1 MFDRS
6 HRATFSGRRPI
17 AGIVCRVASLS
28 PLQEMPSGVDNM
40 KRIERALEEA
50 VTADDPFL
58 TEIASHLLLAGGKR
72 LRPAF
77 ALTSALVGEPDP
89 VASDA
94 YIQAAISVELVHLG
108 SLYHDDVMDDAETRH
123 AVESVNFRWGNLKA
137 ILAGD
142 FLLAKASE
150 IAAARGIEVAELLA
164 ATIGRLCEGQIREL
178 QRIYDLGRTEEQY
191 FEAIGGKTASLY
203 ATACRIGGLVG
214 GRPRAE
220 VDLLTDFGW
229 AYGMAFQVVDDILDL
244 TASNEQLGKP
254 AGNDLVEGVY
264 TLPVIRF
271 LATQDAARLTE
282 LLGKKL
288 SFKERDE
295 AREILRG
302 TPVVASSVETAVKY
316 CDQAVSLVDQLP
328 DTPAVRGMRLATQ
341 NLMTSLP
348 D

>member
-1 MFDRS
+1 MS
-6 HRATFSGRRPI
+6 SGT
-17 AGIVCRVASLS
+17 
-28 PLQEMPSGVDNM
+28 EDM
-40 KRIERALEEA
+40 KRIDRALEEA

-58 TEIASHLLLAGGKR
+58 TEIASHLLMAGGKR

-77 ALTSALVGEPDP
+77 ALTSALISERDP
-89 VASDA
+89 VSTDA

-123 AVESVNFRWGNLKA
+123 SVESVNFRWGNLKA

-164 ATIGRLCEGQIREL
+164 ATIGKLCEGQIREL

-214 GRPRAE
+214 ESQRE
-220 VDLLTDFGW
+220 EIDLLTDFGW
-229 AYGMAFQVVDDILDL
+229 AYGMAFQVVDDILDI
-244 TASNEQLGKP
+244 TASDEQLGKP
-254 AGNDLVEGVY
+254 AGNDMVEGVY

-271 LATQDAARLTE
+271 LATNDNGRLRE

-288 SFKERDE
+288 SLNERDE
-295 AREILRG
+295 ARDILRG
-302 TPVVASSVETAVKY
+302 TPVMASAVETATKY
-316 CDQAVSLVDQLP
+316 CDEAVGLVNQLP
-328 DTPAVRGMRLATQ
+328 DTPAARGMRLATQ
-341 NLMTSLP
+341 NLLTSLP